1 MKRIILGKCVDGLKK
16 SVDRRWISWRFYG
29 KHFIQFVQTTSQS
42 SIHFVNTAAHRLYM
56 GQRELE
62 PEPEVFIER
71 RKIFAGFYERIEA
84 GQTLAIEKY
93 STVYTSRDKEA
104 EGKTLADIQEIS
116 LDACREAEK
125 LGYGMLKNE
134 SAEKWKEEVWDQA
147 PIQVK
152 GPARRPC
159 KSKA

>member
-1 MKRIILGKCVDGLKK
+1 MRLYGISPTVKRIILGKCVDGLKK

-42 SIHFVNTAAHRLYM
+42 GIHFVNTAAHRLYM

-71 RKIFAGFYERIEA
+71 RKIFAGFDERIEA

-104 EGKTLADIQEIS
+104 EGKTWQIS
-116 LDACREAEK
+116 RRFRWTPAGKR
-125 LGYGMLKNE
+125 KN
-134 SAEKWKEEVWDQA
+134 SAME
-147 PIQVK
+147 
-152 GPARRPC
+152 C
-159 KSKA
+159 